1 MAKKKVKKKAKVK
14 VKAKAKTKTKTA
26 TNVKA
31 KAKAKAKAKT
41 AARSK
46 AGVRTKGKAKV
57 DMNRPIIL
65 PANYTP
71 SDKEEFMNPLQ
82 IEYFK
87 QKLLQWR
94 SELLDEANDTL
105 STLSEENF
113 QKPDA
118 TDRAQMESEAS
129 LQLRTR
135 DRERKLLSKI
145 EAALRRIDEGTYGYC
160 EETDEPISLKRL
172 EARPIASL
180 SLDAQERHERMER
193 AHRDD

>member
-1 MAKKKVKKKAKVK
+1 MTKKQKD
-14 VKAKAKTKTKTA
+14 KTV
-26 TNVKA
+26 NLN
-31 KAKAKAKAKT
+31 
-41 AARSK
+41 S
-46 AGVRTKGKAKV
+46 
-57 DMNRPIIL
+57 PIIL
-65 PANYTP
+65 PEGYKP

-87 QKLLQWR
+87 QKLLDWR
-94 SELLDEANDTL
+94 AELLDEANGTL

-145 EAALRRIDEGTYGYC
+145 ESALRRIEDGSYGYC
-160 EETDEPISLKRL
+160 EETDEPIALKRL

-193 AHRDD
+193 THRDD